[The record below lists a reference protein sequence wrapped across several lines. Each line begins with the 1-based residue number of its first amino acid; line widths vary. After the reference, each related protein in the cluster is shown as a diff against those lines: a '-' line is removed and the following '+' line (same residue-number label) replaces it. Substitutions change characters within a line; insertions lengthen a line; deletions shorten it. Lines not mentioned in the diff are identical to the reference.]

1 MNYQQFIIGAVTT
14 ADSYSY
20 LTREMQKPL
29 HPVVVA
35 LLNVGAFEPETL
47 GDLTRE
53 WPHVSK
59 DGKRVAYTVNVAKGE
74 EDRQSVVSIGDFLTR
89 YI

>member
-1 MNYQQFIIGAVTT
+1 MNYQNFIIGAVTT
-14 ADSYSY
+14 ADSYPY
-20 LTREMQKPL
+20 LNREMQKPL

-35 LLNVGAFEPETL
+35 MLDAGGIDIPDL
-47 GDLTRE
+47 GELTRE

-59 DGKRVAYTVNVAKGE
+59 DGNRVAYTASIDKGD
-74 EDRQSVVSIGDFLTR
+74 EDRQSVTDIGGYLRR

>member
-14 ADSYSY
+14 ADSYPY
-20 LTREMQKPL
+20 LAREMQKPL

-35 LLNVGAFEPETL
+35 LLDAGAIEDADL

-53 WPHVSK
+53 WPHVSQ
-59 DGKRVAYTVNVAKGE
+59 DGERIAYTLNAGKG
-74 EDRQSVVSIGDFLTR
+74 DNDFQSVTRISAYLQR

>member
-14 ADSYSY
+14 ADSYPY
-20 LTREMQKPL
+20 LNREMQKPL
-29 HPVVVA
+29 HPVIVA
-35 LLNVGAFEPETL
+35 LLDAGAIDDVDL

-59 DGKRVAYTVNVAKGE
+59 DGKRVAYTNTVDKGE
-74 EDRQSVVSIGDFLTR
+74 ADRQSVTSVADYVRHRI
-89 YI
+89 